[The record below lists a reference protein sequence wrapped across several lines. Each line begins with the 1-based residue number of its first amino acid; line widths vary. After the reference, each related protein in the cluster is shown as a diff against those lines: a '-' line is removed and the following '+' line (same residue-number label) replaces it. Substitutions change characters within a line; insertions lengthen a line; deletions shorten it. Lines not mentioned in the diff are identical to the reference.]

1 MTKYLVSFLPVGNF
15 YFGGEHGFDSDDR
28 KNYLVHS
35 NPFPQQT
42 TILGA
47 LRYAILQANDAL
59 TPVGG
64 SPFNGK
70 NIKEIESLIGA
81 KSFDKNFVG
90 NEQNKEQSFGIIQ
103 SLSPVFLIKDKE
115 TVLLPKPKTEDFK
128 FVASN
133 NNGGTFLTQKNENTI
148 FDLEKY
154 KAKKGYERR
163 FTNTTDKQE
172 DIFIENRQI
181 GILKNN
187 RNDDN
192 REGFYKQTFYRLKDK
207 HAFGCI
213 VTVNNEEEWEK
224 IPKKQILRMGGDHS
238 YFQLIYQ
245 KASDDILKQM
255 TPQYSNEEG
264 DSIVLLSNAYVEN
277 DIFQHCSFIFG
288 ESVDARF
295 MQTNQ
300 ETIYHN
306 DLPNDLPK
314 NKEKQKTALK
324 KTKKLS
330 LLERGSV
337 LFVKDMTKV
346 KACLDKNNWKN
357 IGYNHYIIH

>member
-1 MTKYLVSFLPVGNF
+1 M
-15 YFGGEHGFDSDDR
+15 
-28 KNYLVHS
+28 
-35 NPFPQQT
+35 
-42 TILGA
+42 
-47 LRYAILQANDAL
+47 QANDAL

-90 NEQNKEQSFGIIQ
+90 DEQKKEQSFGIIQ
-103 SLSPVFLIKDKE
+103 SLSPVFLIKDKG
-115 TVLLPKPKTEDFK
+115 TVLLPKPKTEGFK
-128 FVASN
+128 FIASN
-133 NNGGTFLTQKNENTI
+133 TNGGTFLTQKNKNI
-148 FDLEKY
+148 VFDLENY
-154 KAKKGYERR
+154 KAKKGYERQ
-163 FTNTTDKQE
+163 FTNTTDKQD
-172 DIFIENRQI
+172 DIFIENKQI

-187 RNDDN
+187 RKDDD

-213 VTVNNEEEWEK
+213 VMVNNETEWEK
-224 IPKKQILRMGGDHS
+224 IPEKQILRIGGDHS
-238 YFQLIYQ
+238 YFQLTYQ

-255 TPQYSNEEG
+255 TPQYSNEKG
-264 DSIVLLSNAYVEN
+264 NSIVLLSNAYVEN
-277 DIFQHCSFIFG
+277 DIFEHCTFIFG

-306 DLPNDLPK
+306 DLPK
-314 NKEKQKTALK
+314 KKEKQKTALN

-346 KACLDKNNWKN
+346 KDCLDKNNWKN

>member
-42 TILGA
+42 TLLGA

-64 SPFNGK
+64 TPYNGK
-70 NIKEIESLIGA
+70 DLKAIDGFIGT
-81 KSFDKNFVG
+81 KSFDKDYESDETKN
-90 NEQNKEQSFGIIQ
+90 EQSFGIIQ
-103 SLSPVFLIKDKE
+103 SLSPVFLIKDKQE
-115 TVLLPKPKTEDFK
+115 IVLPNPKTEDFT

-133 NNGGTFLTQKNENTI
+133 TEGGTFLTQEKNNTV
-148 FDLEKY
+148 FDLENY
-154 KAKKGYERR
+154 KAKKGYERQ
-163 FTNTTDKQE
+163 FTNTTYKQDE
-172 DIFIENRQI
+172 IFIENKQI
-181 GILKNN
+181 GILKND
-187 RNDDN
+187 RNDDD

-207 HAFGCI
+207 FAFGCI
-213 VTVNNEEEWEK
+213 VTVSDVAEWEK
-224 IPKKQILRMGGDHS
+224 IPKKQILRIGGDHS
-238 YFQLIYQ
+238 YFQLTYET
-245 KASDDILKQM
+245 ASDDILTQM
-255 TPQYSNEEG
+255 TPKYPNGKGE
-264 DSIVLLSNAYVEN
+264 SIVLLSNAYVEN
-277 DIFQHCSFIFG
+277 DIFEHCHYIFG

-306 DLPNDLPK
+306 DLPK
-314 NKEKQKTALK
+314 NKEKQKKALK

-337 LFVKDMTKV
+337 LFVSNMDKA